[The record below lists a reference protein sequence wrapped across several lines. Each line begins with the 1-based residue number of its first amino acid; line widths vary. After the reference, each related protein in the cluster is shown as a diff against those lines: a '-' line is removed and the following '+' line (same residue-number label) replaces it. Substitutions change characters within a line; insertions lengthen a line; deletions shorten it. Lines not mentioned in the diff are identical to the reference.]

1 MQNTKRSKSLSA
13 TIASATF
20 TATRLGATH
29 SYEDILL
36 LELLARPDTLCYQL
50 LSSHLNQIQIEQ
62 LKSQISRIVSV
73 PHTPTELSVAG
84 MTPEIYY
91 HDMAEAIATRYPDAE
106 RLSTIHALHFIVS
119 DPTTIASS
127 SLAMLGMTLSV
138 LDRAIADYTTTNE
151 ILPLITFEQSFEM
164 AKREATKPHPL
175 AKFGVELTDLA
186 RQGRID
192 PVIGRDTETQRVV
205 EILSRRKKNNPIL
218 VGEAGV
224 GKSAIAEGLA
234 LRIVAGDVPEPMQKK
249 RLFSLDIS
257 ALVAGTKFRGE
268 FEERMQQLL
277 SALANSNDSIVFID
291 EIHTIVGAGSTQGSL
306 DTANILK
313 PALARGEI
321 QVIGATT
328 TDEYRTN
335 IEADSALDRR
345 FQRVM
350 VQPTSVEQSIE
361 ILRRIAQHYEEHHRV
376 IYDDS
381 ALVAC
386 VTLSNRYIGERHLP
400 DKAIDLMD
408 EAGAR
413 VATQSKSSDVST
425 VQQRDVEQVI
435 TTMTG
440 IPTEQISGNEL
451 LRLRGLEDHLS
462 SRIIGQP
469 HAIDRLSKRIRR
481 SRTGLTDTDRPIGVF
496 LFAGSTGVGKT
507 LLAKELSRWIFGD
520 DSRNLIRIDMSE
532 YGQSHTVSRLIGSPP
547 GYVGYGEGGELSEAV
562 RRNPY
567 SVVLLDEIE
576 KAHPNIFNVML
587 QIFDEGRLRDGAGRE
602 IDLRNTIIIMTSNVG
617 SRALTR
623 RQLPVGYATTSTRSE
638 IESIDER
645 HYHES
650 LERQFAPEF
659 LNRIDEIILFR
670 ALEAEDMEKIVK
682 LELEKIFDR
691 FRALGYTIRATQ
703 SALKELASI
712 ESKGKYGARALR
724 RNLSER
730 VEEPLSELITDGL
743 KSGSSVVVERNRTGR
758 GVKIKVA

>member
-20 TATRLGATH
+20 TATKLNATH

-36 LELLARPDTLCYQL
+36 LELLSRQDTLCYQL

-62 LKSQISRIVSV
+62 LKSQISRIVLI

-84 MTPEIYY
+84 ITPEIYY
-91 HDMAEAIATRYPDAE
+91 HDMTEAIAARYPDAE
-106 RLSTIHALHFIVS
+106 RISTIHALHFIVS
-119 DPTTIASS
+119 DTSTIASR
-127 SLAMLGMTLSV
+127 SLAMLGMTLPT
-138 LDRAIADYTTTNE
+138 LDRAIAEYSTSNN
-151 ILPLITFEQSFEM
+151 IVPLITFEQSFEM
-164 AKREATKPHPL
+164 AKQEKRRPHPL
-175 AKFGVELTDLA
+175 EKFGVDLTELA
-186 RQGRID
+186 RQGKID
-192 PVIGRDTETQRVV
+192 PVIGRDNETQRIV
-205 EILSRRKKNNPIL
+205 EVLARRKKNNPIL

-224 GKSAIAEGLA
+224 GKSALVEGLA
-234 LRIVAGDVPEPMQKK
+234 LRIVTGDVPATIRDK

-277 SALANSNDSIVFID
+277 IALNSSRDAIVFID

-321 QVIGATT
+321 QVVGATT
-328 TDEYRTN
+328 TDEYRMH
-335 IEADSALDRR
+335 IESDSALDRR
-345 FQRVM
+345 FQRIM

-376 IYDDS
+376 IYTDE

-413 VATQSKSSDVST
+413 VTTATTDEKIAIVKPN
-425 VQQRDVEQVI
+425 DVEQVI
-435 TTMTG
+435 TTTTG
-440 IPTEQISGNEL
+440 IPTEQISSDEL
-451 LRLRGLEDHLS
+451 TRLRELENHLS
-462 SRIIGQP
+462 SRIVGQP
-469 HAIDRLSKRIRR
+469 HAIERLSKRIRR
-481 SRTGLTDTDRPIGVF
+481 SRTGLTDAERPIGVF
-496 LFAGSTGVGKT
+496 MLVGPTGVGKT
-507 LLAKELSRWIFGD
+507 LLAKELSKWMFGD

-532 YGQSHTVSRLIGSPP
+532 YGQSHNVSRLIGSPP

-567 SVVLLDEIE
+567 SVILLDEIE
-576 KAHPNIFNVML
+576 KAHPDIFNIML
-587 QIFDEGRLRDGAGRE
+587 QIFDEGRLRDGAGRD

-617 SRALTR
+617 SRTLSKRTT
-623 RQLPVGYATTSTRSE
+623 PVGYATTSNKIQVEKSVET
-638 IESIDER
+638 
-645 HYHES
+645 HYREA
-650 LERQFAPEF
+650 LEQKFAPEF

-670 ALEAEDMEKIVK
+670 SLEIEDMERIIE
-682 LELEKIFDR
+682 LELEHIFNR
-691 FRALGYTIRATQ
+691 VRALGYNIRITP
-703 SALKELASI
+703 SALQELASI
-712 ESKGKYGARALR
+712 EHQPKYGARALR
-724 RNLSER
+724 RVLSER
-730 VEEPLSELITDGL
+730 VEDPLSELITAGL
-743 KSGSSVVVERNRTGR
+743 ERGSSVVVERKRAGR
-758 GVKIKVA
+758 GVRLKVA